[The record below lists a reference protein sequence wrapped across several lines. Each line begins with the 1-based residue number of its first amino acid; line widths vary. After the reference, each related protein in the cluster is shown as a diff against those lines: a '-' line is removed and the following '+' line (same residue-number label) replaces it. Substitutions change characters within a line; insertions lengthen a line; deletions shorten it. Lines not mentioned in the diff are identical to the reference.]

1 MAKKTIKPKQCPVCP
16 NTFIPQ
22 YSSLQQVCSPK
33 CAVIFNSEKEVKKR
47 VQQMKVEVEGTNQL
61 EKAAR
66 LIFQKWIRE
75 RDKDLPCISCNKTD
89 AELGPNMFDSGHF
102 YSAERFSG
110 LIFHEM
116 NVHKQCKQCN
126 GTNMHGNLA
135 EYRKGL
141 VAKFGDAY
149 VNHLDEISN
158 PNREYK
164 YQRSQL
170 IDIANKYKTKLKN
183 EDFTSDKP
191 NNI

>member
-1 MAKKTIKPKQCPVCP
+1 MAKKPTKPKQCPVCP

-102 YSAERFSG
+102 FSAERFSG
-110 LIFHEM
+110 LKFDET
-116 NVHKQCKQCN
+116 NVHKQWKKCN
-126 GTNMHGNLA
+126 GVNMHGNLV

-141 VAKFGDAY
+141 INRYGEDYGFELESISDA
-149 VNHLDEISN
+149 
-158 PNREYK
+158 NRVYK
-164 YQRSQL
+164 YSRSEL
-170 IDIANKYKTKLKN
+170 IDIANKYKMKLKQLVQAN
-183 EDFTSDKP
+183 SKP
-191 NNI
+191 